1 MENSKFK
8 FKKISIGDLV
18 VQEIRNAYNNPEK
31 VHRRNGIIIEVG
43 KTTSII
49 EWTNNSVS
57 TDNRYL
63 TIFNITLR
71 NMIMDGHLKHYPVQ
85 VGA

>member
-1 MENSKFK
+1 MQNSKYK

-18 VQEIRNAYNNPEK
+18 VQEIQNSYNLPDK

-49 EWTNNSVS
+49 EWTNNNKASEV
-57 TDNRYL
+57 RYL
-63 TIFNITLR
+63 TIFNVTLR
-71 NMIMDGHLKHYPVQ
+71 KMIMEGHLKHYPVQ
-85 VGA
+85 HGA